1 MEITIE
7 LFATLTKYLPK
18 GTRGKSTTLTVQD
31 GATVA
36 QVMEGLGLPG
46 DMPFT
51 TLVNG
56 RHSEADQVLQPGDRL
71 TAFPPLAGGL
81 G

>member
-1 MEITIE
+1 MEITVE
-7 LFATLTKYLPK
+7 LFATLTQYLPT

-36 QVMEGLGLPG
+36 EVMKGLGIPG
-46 DMPFT
+46 DMPYT

-71 TAFPPLAGGL
+71 SAFPPLAGGS